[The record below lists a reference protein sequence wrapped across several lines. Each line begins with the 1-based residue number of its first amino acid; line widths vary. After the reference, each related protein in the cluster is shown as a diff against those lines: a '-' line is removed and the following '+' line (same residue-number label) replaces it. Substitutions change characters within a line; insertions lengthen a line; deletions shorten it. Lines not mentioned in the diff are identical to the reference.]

1 MNPEWLIVG
10 GGIHGVH
17 LAARLLVEGK
27 VLPEQLMIVD
37 PGERLLDRWRSCT
50 SVTGMRFLRSPAVH
64 HLDVHHASLQH
75 FAGNNWNSRRSGFA
89 EPYGRPALSLFNQH
103 SDQLIRSL
111 GLDALHRRDRVILT
125 KPHRSGVQ
133 VKLARGGWVEAQN
146 VILAIGTSEQ
156 PNWPDWAPRS
166 HSRVQHI
173 FEPGFQD
180 WPTGQGERVAVV
192 GGGISAVQVALRLA
206 SEGHQP
212 RLVTRHGFRIH
223 QFDSD
228 PVWLGPRVRIDFD
241 RHRQTSRRREI
252 ITEARHRGSIP
263 PDVSLALRR
272 ALKEE
277 KIIWDQQIVEEVF
290 SSDEILGIQFQD
302 GRVVEADRILLA
314 TGFSPVR
321 PGGKMVKE
329 LADYAGLPCAECG
342 FPVVD
347 ASLRWHKRVRVSGP
361 LAELEVGPVSRNI
374 AGARMA
380 GDRLISTVKDR
391 SWKKSISNVIRGGAG
406 ILRPRTKTTI
416 TPTVLSD

>member
-1 MNPEWLIVG
+1 MNPDWLIIG

-17 LAARLLVEGK
+17 LAARLLLEGK
-27 VLPEQLMIVD
+27 VQPDHLLIVD
-37 PGERLLDRWRSCT
+37 PAETLLERWRSCT
-50 SVTGMRFLRSPAVH
+50 DVTGMRFLRSPAVH

-75 FAGNNWNSRRSGFA
+75 FAGKNWNSRGNGFA

-111 GLDALHRRDRVILT
+111 GLDALHRSDRVILT
-125 KPHRSGVQ
+125 KPLRSGVQ

-156 PNWPDWAPRS
+156 PSWPEWAPRS

-173 FEPGFQD
+173 FEPGFQG
-180 WPTGQGERVAVV
+180 WPTSQGERVAVI

-206 SEGHQP
+206 SEGHRP

-228 PVWLGPRVRIDFD
+228 PGWLGPRVRVDFD
-241 RHRQTSRRREI
+241 RQRQTSRRREI

-263 PDVSLALRR
+263 PDVSHALRR
-272 ALKEE
+272 ALKNETV
-277 KIIWDQQIVEEVF
+277 IWDQQNIEGIY
-290 SSDEILGIQFQD
+290 SSDEMLGIQFQD
-302 GRVVEADRILLA
+302 GRIVEADRVLLA

-321 PGGKMVKE
+321 PGGKMVDE
-329 LADYAGLPCAECG
+329 LVNYAGLPCAECG
-342 FPVVD
+342 FPIVD
-347 ASLRWHKRVRVSGP
+347 PSLRWHQRVRVSGP

-391 SWKKSISNVIRGGAG
+391 SWKKSISNVIRGRAG
-406 ILRPRTKTTI
+406 FLRPRTRKVI
-416 TPTVLSD
+416 TPTINSD

>member
-133 VKLARGGWVEAQN
+133 VKLARGGWVEAQT

-156 PNWPDWAPRS
+156 PSWPDWAPRS

-212 RLVTRHGFRIH
+212 RLASGFTSLTAILCGWGPGFASTLIVIGKPQDGGRSSPKRVTGGQFLRMFRSH
-223 QFDSD
+223 F
-228 PVWLGPRVRIDFD
+228 VGL
-241 RHRQTSRRREI
+241 SRRKR
-252 ITEARHRGSIP
+252 
-263 PDVSLALRR
+263 
-272 ALKEE
+272 
-277 KIIWDQQIVEEVF
+277 
-290 SSDEILGIQFQD
+290 SSGIN
-302 GRVVEADRILLA
+302 RLSRK
-314 TGFSPVR
+314 FSPAMRFWEFSFRMDVWSKRIESCWR
-321 PGGKMVKE
+321 PDFLRFAQGGRWSKSWPTMRASPVQS
-329 LADYAGLPCAECG
+329 AA
-342 FPVVD
+342 FP
-347 ASLRWHKRVRVSGP
+347 SSMP
-361 LAELEVGPVSRNI
+361 L
-374 AGARMA
+374 
-380 GDRLISTVKDR
+380 
-391 SWKKSISNVIRGGAG
+391 
-406 ILRPRTKTTI
+406 
-416 TPTVLSD
+416 

>member
-1 MNPEWLIVG
+1 M
-10 GGIHGVH
+10 
-17 LAARLLVEGK
+17 
-27 VLPEQLMIVD
+27 
-37 PGERLLDRWRSCT
+37 
-50 SVTGMRFLRSPAVH
+50 
-64 HLDVHHASLQH
+64 
-75 FAGNNWNSRRSGFA
+75 
-89 EPYGRPALSLFNQH
+89 
-103 SDQLIRSL
+103 
-111 GLDALHRRDRVILT
+111 
-125 KPHRSGVQ
+125 
-133 VKLARGGWVEAQN
+133 
-146 VILAIGTSEQ
+146 
-156 PNWPDWAPRS
+156 
-166 HSRVQHI
+166 
-173 FEPGFQD
+173 
-180 WPTGQGERVAVV
+180 
-192 GGGISAVQVALRLA
+192 
-206 SEGHQP
+206 
-212 RLVTRHGFRIH
+212 TRHGFRIH

-329 LADYAGLPCAECG
+329 LADYADLPCAECG
-342 FPVVD
+342 FPIVD

-380 GDRLISTVKDR
+380 GDRLISTVKDLSLIHISEPTRR
-391 SWKKSISNVIRGGAG
+391 S
-406 ILRPRTKTTI
+406 
-416 TPTVLSD
+416 

>member
-27 VLPEQLMIVD
+27 VHPDHLMIVD
-37 PGERLLDRWRSCT
+37 PAARLLDRWRSCT

-75 FAGNNWNSRRSGFA
+75 FAGNNWKSRRSGFA

-111 GLDALHRRDRVILT
+111 GLDALHRRDRVVLT

-156 PNWPDWAPRS
+156 PSWPDWAPQS

-180 WPTGQGERVAVV
+180 WPTDQGERVAVV

-329 LADYAGLPCAECG
+329 LADYADLPCAECG
-342 FPVVD
+342 FPIVD
-347 ASLRWHKRVRVSGP
+347 ASLRWHKWVRVSGP